1 MLLSTPRREG
11 ALTIAPEGPWCREFF
26 SEPFGLDRPFV
37 SYMILPYPN
46 RKHLSLSDI
55 GVSRFGAF
63 AGKGLATY
71 MILHYRTVRLDFG
84 VGACFETFLGEVFAT
99 YRNRSFLVLDHPKHK
114 RACEII

>member
-71 MILHYRTVRLDFG
+71 LILHYRTVRLDFG
-84 VGACFETFLGEVFAT
+84 VVGGGLFRNFLGRGLCYLQE
-99 YRNRSFLVLDHPKHK
+99 SFFLGS
-114 RACEII
+114 